1 MQEYRGVIDV
11 ALLSVIRRWH
21 FREGMP
27 IREITR
33 RTGLSR
39 NTVRKYLAS
48 GVVEPRYPKRKSPS
62 KLDDYEHTLISW
74 LFREA
79 KRHRKQRRSVKQLH
93 SDLVQLGYTGSYDR
107 VAAFARHW
115 REEQREAKRTASR
128 NTFVPLQFTP
138 GEAFQFDW
146 SEDYAVINGVNTKL
160 QIAHFKLS
168 YSRAFFLRAYLLQ
181 SHEML
186 FDAHYHAF
194 GTMGGVPERGIYD
207 NMKTAVDKVGRGK
220 QRVINRRFHAMVG
233 HYLFEAEFCN
243 PAAGWEKG
251 QVEKGV
257 RDARHRLWHNAP
269 RFDSLA
275 AVNMWLKER
284 CQALWQELP
293 HPEDKRRTVFEYWQE
308 ERSHL
313 MPLPAAFDGF
323 VEHTKRVSSTC
334 LITFEHNRYSVPAS
348 FANRVVSLRVYAE
361 RLVIVAEAN
370 VVAVHQRIFTRDH
383 SVSGKTVYD
392 WRHYL
397 SVLQRKP
404 GALRNGA
411 PFATLPES
419 FRQLQQKLLKRPGG
433 DREMVEVLALVLLH
447 DERLVEQAVAE
458 ALQVDRPSKQHV
470 LNCLSRLQDTPR
482 PQPLTP
488 PPPLRLVTEPVA
500 DTRRYDRLREGKR

>member
-1 MQEYRGVIDV
+1 M

-27 IREITR
+27 IREISR

-62 KLDDYEHTLISW
+62 KLDDYELTLTSW
-74 LFREA
+74 LFRESR
-79 KRHRKQRRSVKQLH
+79 RHRKQRKTLKQLH

-107 VAAFARHW
+107 VAAFARGW
-115 REEQREAKRTASR
+115 RQEQQEAKKSAAK
-128 NTFVPLQFTP
+128 NTFVPLSFAP

-160 QIAHFKLS
+160 QIAHFRLS
-168 YSRAFFLRAYLLQ
+168 HSRAFFLRAYLTQ

-194 GTMGGVPERGIYD
+194 QAFGGVPERGIYD

-220 QRVINRRFHAMVG
+220 QRTVNQRFQAMVS

-251 QVEKGV
+251 QVEKQV
-257 RDARHRLWHNAP
+257 RDMRHRLWQDAP
-269 RFDSLA
+269 AFPSLVA
-275 AVNMWLKER
+275 LNVWLAQR
-284 CQALWQELP
+284 CTDLWQELP
-293 HPEDKRRTVFEYWQE
+293 HPQDKRRTLDDYWQA
-308 ERSHL
+308 ERDCL
-313 MPLPAAFDGF
+313 MDVPAAFDGF
-323 VEHTKRVSSTC
+323 IEFNKRVTSTC
-334 LITFEHNRYSVPAS
+334 LISHEHNRYSVPAS
-348 FANRVVSLRVYAE
+348 FANRPVSLRVYPD

-370 VVAVHQRIFTRDH
+370 VIATHERVFSRDH
-383 SVSGKTVYD
+383 GAGGKTIYD

-397 SVLQRKP
+397 SVVQRKP

-411 PFATLPES
+411 PFTELPAS
-419 FRQLQQKLLKRPGG
+419 FKRLQARLLKRKGG
-433 DREMVEVLALVLLH
+433 DREMADILALVLLH
-447 DERLVEQAVAE
+447 DEHQVELAITH
-458 ALQVDRPSKQHV
+458 ALKAGEPSKQHV
-470 LNCLSRLQDTPR
+470 LNCLNRLQDKPR
-482 PQPLTP
+482 SETLMP
-488 PPPLRLVTEPVA
+488 PPALRLVIESKANTA
-500 DTRRYDRLREGKR
+500 RYDDLKEHRR